1 MSRNIQPEEVRPQAS
16 LRGKAVVVTGG
27 GRGIGRATAQVL
39 ARAGAN
45 VMVTARTADEIADTV
60 AEIGRQGGRA
70 VSFAADVSNWL
81 AMRQLAEETA
91 RVLSPAEIVV
101 INASVVHPVADTW
114 TVEPADWARNVEINL
129 TGAFYTA
136 RAFLPGMVGQ
146 GQGTLIFVSSGAA
159 VHTVPGWSAYAAA
172 KAGMEQFA
180 HNLASELDQRD
191 VPVRVHVLHPGI
203 VATSMQ
209 ERVRQVS
216 AEQFPLV
223 EQYRKYHEK
232 GYLRPPEQPARLIWW
247 LATPMA
253 ADLRGQVVSIDDPAI
268 RSRVATDL
276 GGASLPSR
284 GERAGASA
292 GG

>member
-1 MSRNIQPEEVRPQAS
+1 MSRNVQPEEVRPQAS
-16 LRGKAVVVTGG
+16 LRGKVVVVTGG
-27 GRGIGRATAQVL
+27 GRGIGRATAQLL
-39 ARAGAN
+39 AGAGAN
-45 VMVTARTADEIADTV
+45 LMVTARTADEIADTV

-70 VSFAADVSNWL
+70 VSFAADVSNWS
-81 AMRQLAEETA
+81 ATRQLAQETVQ
-91 RVLSPAEIVV
+91 VLGPPEIVV
-101 INASVVHPVADTW
+101 INASVLRPMADTW

-136 RAFLPGMVGQ
+136 RAFLPGMVGR
-146 GQGTLIFVSSGAA
+146 GQGILIFVSSGAA
-159 VHTVPGWSAYAAA
+159 VHSVPGWSAYAAA
-172 KAGMEQFA
+172 KAGLEHFA
-180 HNLASELDQRD
+180 RNLAAELDQREL
-191 VPVRVHVLHPGI
+191 PIRVHVLQPGI

-253 ADLRGQVVSIDDPAI
+253 ADLHGQVVSIDDPAI
-268 RSRVATDL
+268 RSRVTTDL
-276 GGASLPSR
+276 GGPPIPGR
-284 GERAGASA
+284 GEQADAGD
-292 GG
+292 